1 MIRWLIHFLRAAYR
15 FVFPPACP
23 LCGAEMGSLTLRYN
37 NRRVTPNLCPTCAEA
52 VSPKADNP
60 CHRCGVPL
68 GPYVL
73 SEDGCLYCRPRD
85 FRFERLIRFGL
96 YEDRLRDTVIFGKS
110 AHAQPLSAALA
121 NQFWMTQREQLVGY
135 VVGLPVHLDGNSSR
149 ISVLAEEFGKWL
161 ALTTKVTVVWFD
173 ERFTS
178 HAASELIAG
187 AKLTSKRRKA
197 LLDKL
202 AAQVLLSA
210 FLDSPR
216 DHPTAI
222 KSIED

>member
-1 MIRWLIHFLRAAYR
+1 MSLLPRVGRIAGIDFGTVRIGVAVTDPNQTMASPLEIYHRKTPALEEAYFLN
-15 FVFPPACP
+15 
-23 LCGAEMGSLTLRYN
+23 LTR
-37 NRRVTPNLCPTCAEA
+37 
-52 VSPKADNP
+52 
-60 CHRCGVPL
+60 
-68 GPYVL
+68 
-73 SEDGCLYCRPRD
+73 
-85 FRFERLIRFGL
+85 
-96 YEDRLRDTVIFGKS
+96 
-110 AHAQPLSAALA
+110 
-121 NQFWMTQREQLVGY
+121 REQLVGY

-161 ALTTKVTVVWFD
+161 ALTTKVPVVWFD

-216 DHPTAI
+216 DQPAAI